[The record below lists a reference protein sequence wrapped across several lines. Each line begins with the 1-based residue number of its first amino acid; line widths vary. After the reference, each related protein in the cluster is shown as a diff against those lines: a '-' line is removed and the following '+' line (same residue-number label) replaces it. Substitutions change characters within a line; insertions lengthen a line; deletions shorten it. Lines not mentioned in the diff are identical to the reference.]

1 MVKISES
8 DKTEV
13 ASDMNLAELL
23 TNPNVLQILL
33 VVELALLPSL
43 GALLINRFDQQ
54 NTRLRRIIVIAL
66 CTIYGVLVLAG
77 GHLVFKPSAQQNS
90 EWFQQV
96 YWILGIG
103 YLFALPTI
111 GYLLKT
117 TISRKIPKANLQRWR
132 KDLLGAMAAE
142 VNMRL
147 DDSLHNDNLIKLV
160 MADHREQVG
169 RPEKI
174 TVNPSNSPP
183 RLKRLPKFWRVT
195 TESEPGQ
202 RLIEVFNQHDIDG
215 KLLILGA
222 PGSGKTTMLLDLA
235 KDLITRAQDQP
246 DQPIPIIAELSDWKD
261 NNQPI
266 AEWLAAYLKFRY
278 NLPEAITQEWITTGQ
293 LLPLL
298 DGLDELGLERQK
310 LCVQQLNQ
318 FVKHVPQIVVCCR
331 KEEYEADKQILDM
344 RGEVCLQP
352 LTDQQ
357 IENYLKGFKDRPWE
371 GIQQDSDGLLELAR
385 MPLLLHLIPV
395 AYPDGLKRVGRS
407 FLGIHFKD
415 PKAKEDYQNECR
427 QKLFEAYIDRK
438 LEESDNRRG
447 YSEEDTRRWLGWL
460 AKQLKERQQT
470 EFLIE
475 KMQPDMLNTPIKKWL
490 YKLITL
496 LILSLG
502 IGLING
508 LIYGLIG
515 DGNMIINLIVCLILG
530 LFFWLLFVIEFVH
543 ITLKSGVINDP
554 DDMKNIN
561 LFETIKFSWKEGKQ
575 KLMIECLIF
584 GQFIGQII
592 GLVLAI
598 NEWLNIGVINGI
610 TGLIK
615 LLIALLIAGLIV
627 GLIFGLIIGLSLFM
641 MGVLF
646 DGLSFELTGEEIKNR
661 KKPNQGIKESAKN
674 TVILSLIIFAG
685 TFLLSVSLNL
695 VPAENVEPIRPL
707 IGASGMAMFFAF
719 LVPGKPVIQHFVLR
733 LILWRSGSIPWNY
746 ADFLSY
752 ATERR
757 LIKQVGGRYRFIH
770 DLLREHFAST

>member
-1 MVKISES
+1 
-8 DKTEV
+8 
-13 ASDMNLAELL
+13 MNLAELL

-202 RLIEVFNQHDIDG
+202 RLIEVFNQHDIAG

-261 NNQPI
+261 DKQPI
-266 AEWLAAYLKFRY
+266 AEWLAANLKFRY

-331 KEEYEADKQILDM
+331 KEEYEAGEKIKEM
-344 RGEVCLQP
+344 RGAVGLQP

-357 IENYLKGFKDRPWE
+357 IENYLNGFKGRLWQ

-395 AYPDGLKRVGRS
+395 AYRYGDGLKRVGRH
-407 FLGIHFKD
+407 FLWIPFND

-438 LEESDNRRG
+438 LEENHDRRG
-447 YSEEDTRRWLGWL
+447 YSEEETRRWLGWL

-475 KMQPDMLNTPIKKWL
+475 KMQPDLLNNSTEKWF
-490 YKLITL
+490 YKLIL
-496 LILSLG
+496 
-502 IGLING
+502 
-508 LIYGLIG
+508 
-515 DGNMIINLIVCLILG
+515 
-530 LFFWLLFVIEFVH
+530 
-543 ITLKSGVINDP
+543 
-554 DDMKNIN
+554 
-561 LFETIKFSWKEGKQ
+561 
-575 KLMIECLIF
+575 
-584 GQFIGQII
+584 
-592 GLVLAI
+592 
-598 NEWLNIGVINGI
+598 
-610 TGLIK
+610 
-615 LLIALLIAGLIV
+615 GLIV
-627 GLIFGLIIGLSLFM
+627 GLILGLILGLIGGRSIGLILGLILGLLFGLDNYIFFERNNDNIEPYENIKFSLHYLQNLWQIMQSWQRIKKLMDLLIGGLIVVLIGGLIGVLIGMLIRVLIVVLIVLLIGGLS
-641 MGVLF
+641 
-646 DGLSFELTGEEIKNR
+646 GEELKTRN
-661 KKPNQGIKESAKN
+661 KPNQGIKECAKN
-674 TVILSLIIFAG
+674 TVIISLISFPVI
-685 TFLLSVSLNL
+685 LLPVVLTTL
-695 VPAENVEPIRPL
+695 DLEENVEPLEAL
-707 IGASGMAMFFAF
+707 IFAFGLAMLFGFFFA
-719 LVPGKPVIQHFVLR
+719 GIPVIQHFVLR
-733 LILWRSGSIPWNY
+733 LILWRSGSIPWDY
-746 ADFLSY
+746 AHFLSY

-770 DLLREHFAST
+770 DLLREHFATT